1 MRRSAS
7 RVGRG
12 TDEVSGGV
20 TVGHPLIEL
29 ASGREVRQAAAFR
42 KAAAELDGPQL
53 AAAYAEE
60 KASAP
65 HLQEEGKRYFVQRS
79 GKPATERRH
88 GKDAEHVGQAL
99 VRHCREA
106 GASLP
111 LPDDD
116 FALLPLDGQVRVRTG
131 PQEEVAT
138 RGIARIDLLGLT
150 SEGRLAVVGMRVLE
164 PGATRCGVGDTPL
177 RALLETLAGA
187 AVVDANRQQIAAE
200 VSERFGRSVDDLPP
214 LLVLLATPNY
224 WQLCR
229 KREAQ
234 KGAAWIKEMER
245 LAGEIESAVGTPVRF
260 LGLDLPG
267 DPGWRYGEEGPG
279 LEGGAKLALAWE
291 PGAGRVRPKP
301 KSRPKPRATAQADV
315 VVEADPS
322 RPVRPYSVRE
332 SYAPGDRI
340 EHPKLGLGVVQAVAG
355 PNKVRVRF
363 DGRAAVLVHERA

>member
-1 MRRSAS
+1 M
-7 RVGRG
+7 
-12 TDEVSGGV
+12 
-20 TVGHPLIEL
+20 GHPLIEL
-29 ASGREVRQAAAFR
+29 ASGREVRQAASFR
-42 KAAAELDGPQL
+42 SAAASLDGPKL

-65 HLQEEGKRYFVQRS
+65 HLREEGRRYLVER
-79 GKPATERRH
+79 GGRPATERKN
-88 GKDAEHVGQAL
+88 GKDEDHVGQAL
-99 VRHCREA
+99 VRHCRDA
-106 GASLP
+106 GRGLP

-116 FALLPLDGQVRVRTG
+116 FELIPLDWQVRVKTG
-131 PQEEVAT
+131 PADDPAT
-138 RGIARIDLLGLT
+138 RGIGRIDLLGVT
-150 SEGRLAVVGMRVLE
+150 SEGRLAVVKMRVLE
-164 PGATRCGVGDTPL
+164 PGATRSGVGDTPL
-177 RALLETLAGA
+177 RSLLEGLALVA
-187 AVVDANRQQIAAE
+187 IADANRQQIAAE
-200 VSERFGRSVDDLPP
+200 IAERFGRTTLPVPP

-234 KGAAWIKEMER
+234 KGAAWIREMER
-245 LAGEIESAVGTPVRF
+245 LASEIEAEVGPSVRY

-267 DPGWRYGEEGPG
+267 DPGWRYGAEGPE

-301 KSRPKPRATAQADV
+301 RPRPRAVTLAEQ

-322 RPVRPYSVRE
+322 RPVRSYSLSD

-355 PNKVRVRF
+355 PNKIRVRF
-363 DGRAAVLVHERA
+363 DGRNAILVHERA